1 MLLGGHK
8 GAAAS
13 VYQPTEETRL
23 TTQSGSYT
31 DAQRSTAATSTNGK
45 SRFFYSGDL
54 GHEDDDD
61 EEFKEGVDDVN
72 CSRTAVL
79 SGGLDASLLIVDKG
93 ASSIRGTGEDSNHH
107 FTVDGDSAF
116 DFAIKDS
123 EGSERK
129 LVGVDERSETTSND
143 GKN

>member
-45 SRFFYSGDL
+45 SRFSYSGNL
-54 GHEDDDD
+54 GNEIDD
-61 EEFKEGVDDVN
+61 EEEYKEGIDDVN

-79 SGGLDASLLIVDKG
+79 SGGHEASLLIVDRCE
-93 ASSIRGTGEDSNHH
+93 SSIRGAGDDSNLH

-129 LVGVDERSETTSND
+129 LVGGDERSETASND
-143 GKN
+143 GNN